1 MVCWRRSGGERV
13 AGESRSEEARV
24 NKGLSLGLI
33 VLGVVLVIFAPIE
46 HYVVQI
52 KMQHLASAILG
63 LGVLLLVLGVGLLLM
78 GRRAAA

>member
-1 MVCWRRSGGERV
+1 M
-13 AGESRSEEARV
+13 

-33 VLGVVLVIFAPIE
+33 VLGVLLVIFAPLD

-52 KMQHLASAILG
+52 KMQHLASALLG
-63 LGVLLLVLGVGLLLM
+63 VGVLLLVLGVGLLLM